1 MVYFQCNP
9 RVDKHCTM
17 YESSLLRLSLL
28 AYVAKLDG
36 SVLSYVFYW
45 LAVIAALVYMKFK
58 EVRVVARHLFCFL
71 SVIFR
76 DVLLSLGKSPR
87 RVPAVASEK
96 RRQTLA
102 RTWLSMNQKR
112 SCVSWKYNVFETSQ
126 LPRVRYHHRPL
137 VVLCFWTSSK
147 NLWQFLYSVKHL

>member
-17 YESSLLRLSLL
+17 YKSSLLRLSLL

-36 SVLSYVFYW
+36 SILSYVFYW

-58 EVRVVARHLFCFL
+58 EVRVVVRHLFCFS

-87 RVPAVASEK
+87 RVPAVASEE
-96 RRQTLA
+96 RR
-102 RTWLSMNQKR
+102 
-112 SCVSWKYNVFETSQ
+112 
-126 LPRVRYHHRPL
+126 
-137 VVLCFWTSSK
+137 
-147 NLWQFLYSVKHL
+147 